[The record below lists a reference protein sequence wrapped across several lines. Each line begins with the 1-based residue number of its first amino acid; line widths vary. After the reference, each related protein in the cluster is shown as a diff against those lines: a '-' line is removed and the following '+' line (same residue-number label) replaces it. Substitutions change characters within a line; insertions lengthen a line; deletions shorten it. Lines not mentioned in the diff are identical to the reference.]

1 MARGLVLSVAAALAF
16 GGAATAATA
25 GSQPAYW
32 SLKDMKTAIRALG
45 YPKPHAKRLACTKF
59 VAAGPGG
66 QYSAFRCS
74 ATYRKHRR
82 ARFVTEGVGEGG
94 WICGGKAVA
103 GCKLLRH
110 GFVTSAAV
118 TADGSIAAAADLAA
132 RGYLVDHDHFPYQV
146 VHFCVQVG
154 STAWSCAFTVNNA
167 PVSVSLS
174 FKKAKGGYVISGTT
188 SA

>member
-1 MARGLVLSVAAALAF
+1 MGRGRVFLVVAVLAF
-16 GGAATAATA
+16 SGAATAATA
-25 GSQPAYW
+25 ATQPTSW

-45 YPKPHAKRLACTKF
+45 YPKPRAKRLTCTKF
-59 VAAGPGG
+59 SAAGPGG

-74 ATYRKHRR
+74 ATYPKHRR

-94 WICGGKAVA
+94 WLCGGKTLA

-110 GFVTSAAV
+110 GFVTTAAV
-118 TADGSIAAAADLAA
+118 SADGIAAAADLAA
-132 RGYLVDHDHFPYQV
+132 RGYLFDHDQFPYQV

-167 PVSVSLS
+167 PLSVSLS
-174 FKKAKGGYVISGTT
+174 FKKARGGYVISGTT
-188 SA
+188 S